1 MKKYLSVTLLAA
13 FLLPAFADAQ
23 QVEPKVE
30 PGKKFIVPFELIK
43 TQHMVV
49 NVKINGKGPYR
60 LVFDTGAP
68 DSLVSNKIAKEAELF
83 SKDFKKPIF
92 SLFGSMGQVKM
103 KEVAIG
109 DLKAENVSTM
119 VLDHPTVQAI
129 ASFAGPL
136 EGIIGFT
143 FYARYKMS
151 IDYEKKVMTFEPND
165 YQPGDVMQAMMK
177 RMMAPKAER
186 TTPRVLAPAGVL
198 GIRVEKAKDDEAAG
212 VSITDVLAASAAA
225 DAGFKMGD
233 RLLTL
238 DGRWT
243 DTVAD
248 LYLAASLIEMGRPVT
263 ARVRRDGKQLLLK
276 ISPRAGL

>member
-1 MKKYLSVTLLAA
+1 MNKYLSLTLSVV
-13 FLLPAFADAQ
+13 FLLPTFAAAQ
-23 QVEPKVE
+23 QVEPK
-30 PGKKFIVPFELIK
+30 GKSAKAIIVPFELIK

-49 NVKINGKGPYR
+49 NVMVNGKGPYR

-83 SKDFKKPIF
+83 SKDFKKPAF
-92 SLFGSMGQVKM
+92 ALFGSMGQVKM

-129 ASFAGPL
+129 SSFAGPL

-151 IDYEKKVMTFEPND
+151 IDYEKKIMTFEPND
-165 YQPGDVMQAMMK
+165 YQPGDVMKAMMN
-177 RMMAPKAER
+177 RMLAPKAVRE
-186 TTPRVLAPAGVL
+186 TPRILAPTGVL
-198 GIRVEKAKDDEAAG
+198 GIRVEKAKDDTEAG
-212 VSITDVLAASAAA
+212 VVITEVLPESAAASAGLLA
-225 DAGFKMGD
+225 GD

-248 LYLAASLIEMGRPVT
+248 LFLAAGLVETNTTVSASVL
-263 ARVRRDGKQLLLK
+263 RRDKK
-276 ISPRAGL
+276 ISVKITPRVGL